1 MSKFSK
7 HSEKPKWIP
16 KEGALVV
23 INANGV
29 LVEVGEIVEVMGGER
44 LVKLNVDGV
53 TNHTWVKVTH
63 VIELIRNGT
72 WRVAKDGPI
81 EPEKILKE
89 FKFI

>member
-16 KEGALVV
+16 REGALVV
-23 INANGV
+23 INSNGC
-29 LVEVGEIVEVMGGER
+29 LVEVGEIEDNRGER

-53 TNHTWVKVTH
+53 TGHTWVKVTH

>member
-7 HSEKPKWIP
+7 YREKPKWNP

-23 INANGV
+23 INANGC
-29 LVEVGEIVEVMGGER
+29 LVEVGEFKELFGER
-44 LVKLNVDGV
+44 LVRLSVDGV
-53 TNHTWVKVTH
+53 TGSSWVKVTH
-63 VIELIRNGT
+63 VIDSIRNGS
-72 WRVAKDGPI
+72 WRVVKDGPI